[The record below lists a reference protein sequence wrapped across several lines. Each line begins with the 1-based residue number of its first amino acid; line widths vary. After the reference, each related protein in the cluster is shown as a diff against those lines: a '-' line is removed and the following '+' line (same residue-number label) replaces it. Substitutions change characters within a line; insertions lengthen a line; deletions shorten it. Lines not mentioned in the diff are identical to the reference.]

1 MVRLSAA
8 KKTNRDAFTRIPA
21 SGAESLMNPFPSLPN
36 YPFSANLPDNLELQ
50 EFSQ

>member
-21 SGAESLMNPFPSLPN
+21 SGAESLVFNVFHR
-36 YPFSANLPDNLELQ
+36 Q
-50 EFSQ
+50 